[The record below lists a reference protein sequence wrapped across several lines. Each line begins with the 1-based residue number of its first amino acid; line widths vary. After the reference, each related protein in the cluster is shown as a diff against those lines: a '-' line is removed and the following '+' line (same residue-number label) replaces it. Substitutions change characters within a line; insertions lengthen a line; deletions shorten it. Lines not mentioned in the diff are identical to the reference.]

1 MFLSVSLGFSGF
13 LWVPRVWAFLG
24 SRSDTLYLQTT
35 YTFRRSSYG
44 MLTSQLWL
52 YTIPRRQ
59 TIVFV
64 SSTLTPSHS
73 SLTPSWI
80 EIQTLTAFRFSGLC
94 TFFLVIITVNGCF
107 YSGHPRT
114 FLWDQISP
122 VSSSIPC
129 CPHLYSHFL
138 PYAPSTTSP
147 FDGLNVCASFSRSQG
162 FKINMC
168 VIIKPPITA
177 V

>member
-52 YTIPRRQ
+52 YTISRRQ

-64 SSTLTPSHS
+64 SSTFTPSHS

-80 EIQTLTAFRFSGLC
+80 ESRLSLLSDSRAYAYFFGNNYGQWLLLFR
-94 TFFLVIITVNGCF
+94 T
-107 YSGHPRT
+107 PA
-114 FLWDQISP
+114 
-122 VSSSIPC
+122 
-129 CPHLYSHFL
+129 HF
-138 PYAPSTTSP
+138 
-147 FDGLNVCASFSRSQG
+147 SQG
-162 FKINMC
+162 PDLTCFVVNTLL
-168 VIIKPPITA
+168 PPPLQPLLTLCPIHYISF
-177 V
+177 